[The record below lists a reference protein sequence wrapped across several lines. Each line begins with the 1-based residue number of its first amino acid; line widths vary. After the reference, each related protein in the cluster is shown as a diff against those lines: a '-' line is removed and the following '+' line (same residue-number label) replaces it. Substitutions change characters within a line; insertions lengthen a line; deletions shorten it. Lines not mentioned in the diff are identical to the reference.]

1 MISIVYH
8 KVKRYDRNFHFDK
21 FLHVNNFKKQI
32 NYFQKKYNFI
42 DCLRLFDLKQKFGK
56 NDIFLTFDDGL
67 KVHYKYVFPFLLKK
81 KINGIFYIP
90 SLPFIKKKILK
101 VHKIHLL
108 LGKIHNHLIFDYIN
122 KNISRRY
129 IDIRQ
134 RKKFDLLVYKKQ
146 KNVDENVKIK
156 KFLNYTIKKE
166 YQNDFVNKMFKHFF
180 PTLSEKEFVK
190 KYYMN
195 EKELKNLVKN
205 NMILGSHTVN
215 HELLSAIPFIKAKK
229 EIDLSINYLNRFTNL
244 KTFCYPYGSKI
255 SYNSKI
261 KNYLSKKVSFSV
273 TVTNKKI
280 SNQDFKKNRQ
290 EFSRLDCNNFK
301 YGKI

>member
-1 MISIVYH
+1 MISVVYH
-8 KVKRYDRNFHFDK
+8 KVKKYDRMFPFDK
-21 FLHVNNFKKQI
+21 FLHINNFKKQI
-32 NYFQKKYNFI
+32 NYFQKKFNFI
-42 DCLRLFDLKQKFGK
+42 DCLRLFDLRQKFNK

-67 KVHYKYVFPFLLKK
+67 KIHYKYVFPLLKRR

-90 SLPFIKKKILK
+90 TLPFIKKKILK

-108 LGKIHNHLIFDYIN
+108 LGKIQNNLIFEYLN
-122 KNISRRY
+122 KNISKKY
-129 IDIRQ
+129 IDLEQ

-146 KNVDENVKIK
+146 KNIDENVKIK
-156 KFLNYTIKKE
+156 KFLNYTIKKSF
-166 YQNDFVNKMFKHFF
+166 QNDIVNKMFKHFF
-180 PTLSEKEFVK
+180 PTLLEKEFVK

-215 HELLSAIPFIKAKK
+215 HELLSAIPFKQAKK
-229 EIDLSINYLNRFTNL
+229 EIDISIDYLNQFTKL

-261 KNYLSKKVSFSV
+261 KNYL
-273 TVTNKKI
+273 NKKSFFLSD
-280 SNQDFKKNRQ
+280 SNK
-290 EFSRLDCNNFK
+290 
-301 YGKI
+301 

>member
-8 KVKRYDRNFHFDK
+8 KVKEYDRMFQFDK
-21 FLHVNNFKKQI
+21 FLHINNFKKQI
-32 NYFQKKYNFI
+32 NYFQKKFNFI
-42 DCLRLFDLKQKFGK
+42 DCLRLFDLRQKFDK

-67 KVHYKYVFPFLLKK
+67 KIHYKYVFPLLKRR

-90 SLPFIKKKILK
+90 ALPFIKKKILK

-108 LGKIHNHLIFDYIN
+108 LGKIQNNLIFEYLN
-122 KNISRRY
+122 KNISKKY
-129 IDIRQ
+129 IDLEQ

-146 KNVDENVKIK
+146 KNIDENVKIK
-156 KFLNYTIKKE
+156 KFLNYTIKKSF
-166 YQNDFVNKMFKHFF
+166 QNDFVNKMFKHFF
-180 PTLSEKEFVK
+180 PTLLEKEFVK

-205 NMILGSHTVN
+205 NMVLGSHTVN
-215 HELLSAIPFIKAKK
+215 HELLSAIPFKQAKK
-229 EIDLSINYLNRFTNL
+229 EIDMSIDYLNQFTKL
-244 KTFCYPYGSKI
+244 KTFCYPYGSKM

-261 KNYLSKKVSFSV
+261 KNYLNKKVSFSV

-280 SNQDFKKNRQ
+280 SNHDFTKNRQ
-290 EFSRLDCNNFK
+290 EISRLDCNNFK
-301 YGKI
+301 YGRI

>member
-8 KVKRYDRNFHFDK
+8 KVKEYDRMFRFDK
-21 FLHVNNFKKQI
+21 FLHINNFKKQI
-32 NYFQKKYNFI
+32 NFFQKKFNFI
-42 DCLRLFDLKQKFGK
+42 DCLRLFDLRQKFDK

-67 KVHYKYVFPFLLKK
+67 KIHYKYVFPLLKRR

-90 SLPFIKKKILK
+90 ALPFIKKKILK

-108 LGKIHNHLIFDYIN
+108 LGKIQNNLIFEYLN
-122 KNISRRY
+122 KNISKKY
-129 IDIRQ
+129 IDLEQ

-146 KNVDENVKIK
+146 KNIDENVKIK
-156 KFLNYTIKKE
+156 KFLNYTIKKSF
-166 YQNDFVNKMFKHFF
+166 QNDFVNKMFKHFF
-180 PTLSEKEFVK
+180 PTLLEKEFVK

-205 NMILGSHTVN
+205 NMVLGSHTVN
-215 HELLSAIPFIKAKK
+215 HELLSAIPFKQAKK
-229 EIDLSINYLNRFTNL
+229 EIDMSIDYLNQFTKL
-244 KTFCYPYGSKI
+244 KTFCYPYGSTN

-261 KNYLSKKVSFSV
+261 KNYLNKKVSFSV

-280 SNQDFKKNRQ
+280 SNHDFTKNRQ
-290 EFSRLDCNNFK
+290 EISRLDCNNFK

>member
-1 MISIVYH
+1 
-8 KVKRYDRNFHFDK
+8 
-21 FLHVNNFKKQI
+21 
-32 NYFQKKYNFI
+32 
-42 DCLRLFDLKQKFGK
+42 
-56 NDIFLTFDDGL
+56 
-67 KVHYKYVFPFLLKK
+67 
-81 KINGIFYIP
+81 
-90 SLPFIKKKILK
+90 
-101 VHKIHLL
+101 
-108 LGKIHNHLIFDYIN
+108 
-122 KNISRRY
+122 
-129 IDIRQ
+129 
-134 RKKFDLLVYKKQ
+134 
-146 KNVDENVKIK
+146 
-156 KFLNYTIKKE
+156 
-166 YQNDFVNKMFKHFF
+166 MFKYFF

-215 HELLSAIPFIKAKK
+215 HELLSAVPFYQAKR
-229 EIDLSINYLNRFTNL
+229 EIDSSIKYLNQFTKL

-280 SNQDFKKNRQ
+280 SNQDFEKNRQ

-301 YGKI
+301 YGRI